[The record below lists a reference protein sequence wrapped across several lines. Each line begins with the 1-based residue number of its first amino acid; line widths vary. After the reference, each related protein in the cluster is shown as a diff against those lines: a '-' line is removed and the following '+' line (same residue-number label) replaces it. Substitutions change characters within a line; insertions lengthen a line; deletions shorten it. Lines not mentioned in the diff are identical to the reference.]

1 MGTVKTP
8 EEINNMKIDEM
19 ALCWLHT
26 QLRRERAELG
36 RAEYKGV
43 ANDIAHY
50 QNTVNV
56 LEWLMK
62 VAVKEVK

>member
-1 MGTVKTP
+1 MQ
-8 EEINNMKIDEM
+8 IDEM
-19 ALCWLHT
+19 ALCWLHA

-36 RAEYKGV
+36 RAEYTGV
-43 ANDIAHY
+43 ASEIAHH

>member
-1 MGTVKTP
+1 MR
-8 EEINNMKIDEM
+8 NNIDEL

-26 QLRRERAELG
+26 QMRKTRAELG

-43 ANDIAHY
+43 VNEIAHH
-50 QNTVNV
+50 QNTLNI